1 MRAFTQ
7 FIQQLYSE
15 NQSQYPDGGQ
25 AAIRDLRQKAMD
37 LFLQKELPD
46 KRLQGWQQSVLNK
59 KVKTDYIQKLQPDPY
74 RPLAEYFQCR
84 VQDLHPTVLPV
95 SNGWFISENQT
106 VNIDEQGVITGSLL
120 AAIRQYPDLV
130 LPLLAHPNLEKE
142 NGLVALNEALFNDGA
157 FVYVP
162 DNVKVEKPMQIVSLM
177 NTSDPLLVNNRHLIV
192 MGKNSELSVIQC
204 DDSIQKESSFS
215 NIVSEI
221 YLGENAHL
229 HYYKTENKDAA
240 SMLLNHVFV
249 HQKSYSTF
257 TSTAITFNAG
267 YICNT
272 FHVNLNEPMAET
284 KLYGLYLVDKEQ
296 VCDNH
301 IFINH
306 AAPDCKSYQLYKGI
320 MDDEASANFHGH
332 ILVAPDSQRTAAFQT
347 NKNLLLTDKAHVTTK
362 PFLEIYADDVQCSH
376 GATVGQLDEEALYYL
391 RTRGIGEAAANRLLM
406 FAFAND
412 IVQNV
417 AIEAL
422 RDRLSNMVQHRLHGE
437 LNVCAQCMLNNN
449 IVFPITLEE

>member
-25 AAIRDLRQKAMD
+25 ATIRDLRQKAMD

-106 VNIDEQGVITGSLL
+106 VNVDNQGVITGSLL

-130 LPLLAHPNLEKE
+130 LPLLAHPSLEKE

-177 NTSDPLLVNNRHLIV
+177 NTTDPLLVNNRHLIIL
-192 MGKNSELSVIQC
+192 GNNAELSVIQC

-229 HYYKTENKDAA
+229 NYYKTENKDAA

-257 TSTAITFNAG
+257 TST
-267 YICNT
+267 
-272 FHVNLNEPMAET
+272 
-284 KLYGLYLVDKEQ
+284 
-296 VCDNH
+296 
-301 IFINH
+301 
-306 AAPDCKSYQLYKGI
+306 
-320 MDDEASANFHGH
+320 
-332 ILVAPDSQRTAAFQT
+332 
-347 NKNLLLTDKAHVTTK
+347 
-362 PFLEIYADDVQCSH
+362 
-376 GATVGQLDEEALYYL
+376 
-391 RTRGIGEAAANRLLM
+391 
-406 FAFAND
+406 
-412 IVQNV
+412 
-417 AIEAL
+417 
-422 RDRLSNMVQHRLHGE
+422 
-437 LNVCAQCMLNNN
+437 
-449 IVFPITLEE
+449 